1 MLSEGVVS
9 LGRVGSAPQPT
20 QPCSDNVLEKKRA
33 KRIEGERLFR
43 LAIFDTPDHV
53 SLMQHPWYVV
63 TAEGRVLVPRPRSH
77 VRAHVFEYGVFFF
90 STASVFFFFLAAFIF
105 LFVTRRLQLGFR
117 SCSRVILGDGCE
129 ASRRESHEFP

>member
-1 MLSEGVVS
+1 VSFRSGVWGVHRS
-9 LGRVGSAPQPT
+9 PRSRALIT
-20 QPCSDNVLEKKRA
+20 FLKKRA

-77 VRAHVFEYGVFFF
+77 ARAHVFEYGVFFF
-90 STASVFFFFLAAFIF
+90 LQHPFFFFSGSIHFSICHTKIAVGVSLMLARN
-105 LFVTRRLQLGFR
+105 TGGWMRGFEAR
-117 SCSRVILGDGCE
+117 KSRI
-129 ASRRESHEFP
+129 SMRE